1 MCRWTEGLFGCLHQ
15 AWPAPMHTNLPC
27 WLLAWTSQPGP
38 ARAKS
43 GRQPGSGGTPDSGKL
58 RYSARL
64 SACSVLHPRV
74 QTAASDSWGHRST
87 PRSSPICIPRLARSP
102 SSSSPSDSGSSNPDD
117 LTATRSEGIQ
127 QLCRR

>member
-27 WLLAWTSQPGP
+27 LVACMDLP
-38 ARAKS
+38 ARPSACKKRS
-43 GRQPGSGGTPDSGKL
+43 PARLRRNARFGL

-74 QTAASDSWGHRST
+74 QTAASDGWGHRST